1 MKTGIH
7 NTTKL
12 VLSLPFFPVLTQ
24 CSMNSTEGKGMDR
37 VLAPSAGEGDLVLRE
52 NGGGPCTLTPALVS
66 PVPSSLV
73 VAGLLA
79 QWGPKDPGTL
89 RSCASKRVE

>member
-1 MKTGIH
+1 MKPGIH

-24 CSMNSTEGKGMDR
+24 CSMNRTEDKGMDR
-37 VLAPSAGEGDLVLRE
+37 VPAPRAGEGALMLRE
-52 NGGGPCTLTPALVS
+52 NGGGLCTLTPALAS
-66 PVPSSLV
+66 AVPSTLV

-79 QWGPKDPGTL
+79 QWGQRTL
-89 RSCASKRVE
+89 EL